1 MQTHSPLLLNLV
13 LCGDS
18 CVGKSAL
25 LQSFLHSSFQP
36 DYRPTV
42 TTEVR
47 RAQVQA
53 SSGQTVQLQLWDVAG
68 DERYLSLGAVFF
80 RSAHCGL
87 LLCDLTSP
95 KSLDSLESWRS
106 EFLSLASPAQ
116 PDSFPFIVI
125 GTKKDRE
132 KDRRIPFTKGYMWA
146 RNTGNCLYFEVSA
159 MDFTDVRRVFRE
171 VIDRVI
177 HGEGYKPSESVLP
190 SPQVAH
196 KRRCRCC

>member
-1 MQTHSPLLLNLV
+1 M
-13 LCGDS
+13 
-18 CVGKSAL
+18 
-25 LQSFLHSSFQP
+25 
-36 DYRPTV
+36 
-42 TTEVR
+42 
-47 RAQVQA
+47 QA

-116 PDSFPFIVI
+116 PDSFPFIMI
-125 GTKKDRE
+125 GANRE

-146 RNTGNCLYFEVSA
+146 MSMLPERW
-159 MDFTDVRRVFRE
+159 RRR
-171 VIDRVI
+171 
-177 HGEGYKPSESVLP
+177 
-190 SPQVAH
+190 
-196 KRRCRCC
+196 